1 MTKVYI
7 VTSGEYSDYSIKK
20 VFSSLEKAEKY
31 CARVNVKDEGYSD
44 FYYGACYVEEF
55 NLDDCEVSDSINVFY
70 EYLFYFE
77 NQNNVEPI
85 ITSDKPVTTVRE
97 LPYDSLKHTAV
108 CVTLNERNYAKAKKI
123 QQDYLAKKKAEQN
136 GL

>member
-7 VTSGEYSDYSIKK
+7 VTSGEYSDYRINK

-31 CARVNVKDEGYSD
+31 CARVNVKDDGYSD
-44 FYYGACYVEEF
+44 YYCNLCYVEEF
-55 NLDDCEVSDSINVFY
+55 NLDDCEVSDNINVFY
-70 EYLFYFE
+70 EYRFYFE

-97 LPYDSLKHTAV
+97 LPYDYKYTAV
-108 CVTLNERNYAKAKKI
+108 CVTLKERNYAKAKKI